1 MKKTIIP
8 NVSFYECTNMLRN
21 IYIHFMLRT
30 DELVEQFAP
39 EGWQNSPYFQ
49 FLNKTIEEHYDDYR
63 YLQENCLLI
72 VESDQE
78 IPGKP
83 GDYYRKL
90 LDKTNYSLDEF
101 IDHQE
106 WFVAEP
112 RQEFMVIFACA
123 CSFITNLSKC
133 DAYSSS
139 RDLRNQ
145 MGDVMI
151 AISST
156 YEEIDR
162 DFSKEET
169 YIKYAV
175 QLFFKRYEENGYC
188 LLPFLELFFEACKK
202 AGWDWMYLNRRICT
216 YPSLIESLDV
226 LSKTD
231 PEDHEKYEM
240 ICATVDYHKQ
250 KLGFTDDYIPSKEEM
265 LDRELAFGVPETVT
279 AFKNV
284 YGYYPENYP
293 PKFSRD

>member
-8 NVSFYECTNMLRN
+8 NVSFYESDMLLRN
-21 IYIHFMLRT
+21 LHIHFIFRA

-49 FLNKTIEEHYDDYR
+49 FLNKTIEEHYEDYR
-63 YLQENCLLI
+63 YLQENCLLS

-83 GDYYRKL
+83 GEYYRKL

-112 RQEFMVIFACA
+112 RQEFFVILVSA
-123 CSFITNLSKC
+123 CSFIINLPKC
-133 DAYSSS
+133 DAYSSK
-139 RDLRNQ
+139 RDLREQ
-145 MGDVMI
+145 MLSVI
-151 AISST
+151 ITIRST
-156 YEEIDR
+156 YEETGK
-162 DFSKEET
+162 DFSKEEA

-175 QLFFKRYEENGYC
+175 QLFFKRYEENSYS
-188 LLPFLELFFEACKK
+188 LLPFLELFFKACKK
-202 AGWDWMYLNRRICT
+202 AGWEWMYLNRRICT
-216 YPSLIESLDV
+216 YPELIENLDT

-231 PEDHEKYEM
+231 PEDYELYEM
-240 ICATVDYHKQ
+240 RCRIVDFQKQ
-250 KLGFTDDYIPSKEEM
+250 KLGFTDDYIPAEEEM
-265 LDRELAFGVPETVT
+265 LDREMALGIPETVT

-293 PKFSRD
+293 PKLSGD